1 MLRII
6 TDRKGIT
13 LVEVVVAEMILLV
26 GVLGLLSLIPSAWRL
41 SGQSDYLGRATG
53 ILQRQLQAAEVQIMN
68 PVMGVNSGTVTE
80 DVFSSGQGASQD
92 GDLPFTVQTT
102 RTALGGNTWRV
113 SVRVGWPNNPTGISE
128 SLIVSRQEYFRQ

>member
-1 MLRII
+1 MLRIM
-6 TDRKGIT
+6 DNRKGIT
-13 LVEVVVAEMILLV
+13 LIEVVVAEMILMV

-68 PVMGVNSGTVTE
+68 PVAGVTPGIVTE
-80 DVFSSGQGASQD
+80 DVFSSGQGLSQD
-92 GDLPFTVQTT
+92 GDLPFTL
-102 RTALGGNTWRV
+102 RTARTPWGGNTWRV
-113 SVRVGWPNNPTGISE
+113 AVRVTWPNNPTGISE